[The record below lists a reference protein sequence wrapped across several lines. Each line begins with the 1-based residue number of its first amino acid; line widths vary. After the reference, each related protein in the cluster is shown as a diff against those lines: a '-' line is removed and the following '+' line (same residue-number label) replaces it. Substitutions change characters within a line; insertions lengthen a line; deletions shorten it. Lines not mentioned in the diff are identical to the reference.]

1 MYFCV
6 PQVTTMS
13 VCRLM
18 INKIIIAASVAFLVG
33 CVTVDERKI
42 DPERAVSSH
51 VTAGMEYLRIGQPA
65 NARRHLIKAVEINDD
80 SAEAHNALAL
90 LYRYE
95 VDDEREEYHYRK
107 ALRAD
112 SDFAPARNNY
122 GIFLVR
128 KKRYDDALK
137 QFSRAAEN
145 VNYDNRGIAYENMG
159 RIYVMQDK
167 TELAIDAYNKA
178 MRMNPREVALNLELA
193 ELYYKA
199 GDIKSADFYYSN
211 YARTA
216 NPQPARALWLGIRI
230 AAELKQQDRI
240 ASYELALEK
249 LYPESAEYRAW
260 KKWRGKS

>member
-1 MYFCV
+1 
-6 PQVTTMS
+6 MS

-18 INKIIIAASVAFLVG
+18 INRIIIAMSMVLLAG
-33 CVTVDERKI
+33 CVTVDGRQL

-51 VTAGMEYLRIGQPA
+51 VTAGMEYLRIGQPS
-65 NARRHLIKAVEINDD
+65 NARRHLNKAIEIDD
-80 SAEAHNALAL
+80 RSAEAHNAMAL

-95 VDDEREEYHYRK
+95 VDDVREEQHYRK

-112 SDFAPARNNY
+112 SNFAPARNNY

-145 VNYDNRGIAYENMG
+145 VSYDNRGIAYENMG
-159 RIYVMQDK
+159 RIYAMK
-167 TELAIDAYNKA
+167 GKRELAIDAYNKA
-178 MRMNPREVALNLELA
+178 LRLNPRGLGLNLELA
-193 ELYYKA
+193 DLYYQV

-211 YARTA
+211 FARVA

-230 AAELKQQDRI
+230 AAELKQLDRI
-240 ASYELALEK
+240 ASYELALQK
-249 LYPESAEYRAW
+249 LYPESNEYQEW

>member
-1 MYFCV
+1 
-6 PQVTTMS
+6 MS

-18 INKIIIAASVAFLVG
+18 INKIIIALSVALLAG
-33 CVTVDERKI
+33 CVTVNNGREV
-42 DPERAVSSH
+42 DPKRAVDSH

-65 NARRHLIKAVEINDD
+65 NARRHLIKAIEINDK

-90 LYRYE
+90 MYRYE
-95 VDDEREEYHYRK
+95 VDDEREERHYKK
-107 ALRAD
+107 ALSAD

-145 VNYDNRGIAYENMG
+145 VGYDNRGIAYENMG
-159 RIYVMQDK
+159 RIYSMQDK
-167 TELAIDAYNKA
+167 PELAIDAYNKA
-178 MRMNPREVALNLELA
+178 LRLNPRGVALNLELA
-193 ELYYKA
+193 ELYYKG
-199 GDIKSADFYYSN
+199 GDIRSADFYYSN
-211 YARTA
+211 YARST

-249 LYPESAEYRAW
+249 LYPESNEYQEW

>member
-1 MYFCV
+1 MYSCV
-6 PQVTTMS
+6 PQVTTTS

-18 INKIIIAASVAFLVG
+18 INKIIIAISVVILAG
-33 CVTVDERKI
+33 CVAVDPRTL
-42 DPERAVSSH
+42 DPERAVNSH
-51 VTAGMEYLRIGQPA
+51 VTAGMEYLRIGQPS
-65 NARRHLIKAVEINDD
+65 NARRHLTKAIEIDD
-80 SAEAHNALAL
+80 KSAEAHNALAL

-95 VDDEREEYHYRK
+95 VDDEREERHYKK
-107 ALRAD
+107 ALSAD

-145 VNYDNRGIAYENMG
+145 VSYDNRGIAYENMG
-159 RIYVMQDK
+159 RIYVMKDK
-167 TELAIDAYNKA
+167 PELAIDAYNKA
-178 MRMNPREVALNLELA
+178 LRLNPRGLALNLELA
-193 ELYYKA
+193 DLYYKV

-211 YARTA
+211 YARAA

-240 ASYELALEK
+240 ASYELALQK
-249 LYPESAEYRAW
+249 LYPDSNEYREW